1 MDGKWMMTEIRI
13 LSRGGQGGVT
23 AAKVLA
29 YSGHLG
35 GKFVQAIPKY
45 GAERKGAPIF
55 ADVRIADKHVKTHA
69 PVITGNTHSWIVLES
84 SLVETMPLDDIT
96 PGTIIVINSKEIP
109 PALKEKKSLK
119 IGKVDAV
126 DIARECGLIKSGTMM
141 VSATMLGAWI
151 KATGLISLE
160 ELIAAIKHQFGEG
173 ELAEANIRSIRMAYE
188 RFEFVN

>member
-1 MDGKWMMTEIRI
+1 MMTEIRI

-45 GAERKGAPIF
+45 GAERKGAPLF
-55 ADVRIADKHVKTHA
+55 ADVRISDEHVKTHA
-69 PVITGNTHSWIVLES
+69 PVITENTHSWIVLEP
-84 SLVETMPLDDIT
+84 SLIETMPFDDIT

-109 PALKEKKSLK
+109 PVLRGKSNLK

-141 VSATMLGAWI
+141 VSTTMLGAWA
-151 KATGLISLE
+151 KATGLVDLDA
-160 ELIAAIKHQFGEG
+160 LTNAIKHQFGEG
-173 ELAEANIRSIRMAYE
+173 KIAEANIRSIKMAYE
-188 RFEFVN
+188 RFGFIN

>member
-1 MDGKWMMTEIRI
+1 MMTEIRI

-69 PVITGNTHSWIVLES
+69 PVITGNTHSWIVLEP
-84 SLVETMPLDDIT
+84 SLVETMPFDEIT
-96 PGTIIVINSKEIP
+96 PGTIIVINSTEIP
-109 PALKEKKSLK
+109 PALKDKKTLK

-141 VSATMLGAWI
+141 VSATMLGAWV
-151 KATGLISLE
+151 KATGLVSLE
-160 ELIAAIKHQFGEG
+160 ELISAIKHQFGEG
-173 ELAEANIRSIRMAYE
+173 ELAEANIRSIKMAYE
-188 RFEFVN
+188 RFEFIN